1 MPSLPDRVRI
11 IIVGGGVVG
20 CSLAY
25 HLAKRGAGTDVLL
38 LERHRLTAGTT
49 WHAAGLVGQLRATQ
63 NLTRLAQYT
72 AGLYRGLEAET
83 GQPTGFRESG
93 SLAVATTGARFEE
106 LRRGASMARRFGL
119 EVQVLGPSDAAA
131 VWPLMEARDVVG
143 GVYLP
148 RDGYV
153 SPIDV
158 TQALAKGARI
168 GGVRIEEGVSVTA
181 ILTDGGRASGV
192 MTDQGPVRADA
203 VVNCAGMWAHGLAA
217 SVGVTVPLH
226 AAEHFYVVTEA
237 IPGLP
242 PNLPVLRDP
251 DLCTYVKPEPG
262 RLLVGWFE
270 TKAKP
275 WGTGGVPSGFS
286 FGHLPDDME
295 HVAPL
300 LEATSRRLPILG
312 RTGIRLFFNGPES
325 FTPDDRYLLGEAPEL
340 PGFYVAAGFNSI
352 GIQSAGGAGRVLA
365 DWILDGHP
373 PMDLWD
379 VAVRRALPFQRNA
392 RYLRDRTVETLGLL
406 YAVHWPFRQP
416 ETSRG
421 VRRSPIHDRLA
432 AAGACFGEAAGWE
445 RANWFAPPG
454 ARPEYEYSYGRQNWF
469 AASAEEHRAVRTA
482 AGLFD
487 QTSFAQFVVEGAD
500 AEAALNRI
508 CGNDVAVPPGRVV
521 YTQWLNERGG
531 IEADLTITRESETRF
546 RVVTAAATQT
556 RDFAWLRK
564 HLPPDARVAAWDASS
579 AYATLSVMGPSSRQ
593 ILSALTPE
601 DLSNAAFPFATAREI
616 DLAYARVWATRI
628 TYVGE
633 LGWELHMPVEYAP
646 GVFEALMEA
655 GAPHGLR
662 LAGYH
667 ALNSLRIEKAYRHW
681 GHDITDEDD
690 PIQAG
695 LGFAVAW
702 DKPGGFIGQ
711 RALLAR
717 RGGKLTRRLAAFILD
732 DPAPLLYHNEP
743 IWRDGAMVGHITS
756 GMFGHTVGRAIGLGY
771 VGCDDGVD
779 AAFVNAGR
787 YEIEVACERFA
798 ARVTLKPP
806 YDSAGARIRS

>member
-1 MPSLPDRVRI
+1 VRI

-25 HLAKRGAGTDVLL
+25 HLAKRGAGADVLL

-72 AGLYRGLEAET
+72 TGLYRGLEAET

-192 MTDQGPVRADA
+192 MTDQGPVRADS

-226 AAEHFYVVTEA
+226 AAKHFYVVTEA

-275 WGTGGVPSGFS
+275 WGMGGVPSGFS

-379 VAVRRALPFQRNA
+379 VDVRRALPFQRNA

-406 YAVHWPFRQP
+406 YAMHWPFRQP

-508 CGNDVAVPPGRVV
+508 CANDVAVPPGRVV

-579 AYATLSVMGPSSRQ
+579 AYATLSVMGPSSRK

-601 DLSNAAFPFATAREI
+601 DLSNAAFPFATVREI

-743 IWRDGAMVGHITS
+743 IWRAGAMVGHITS

-806 YDSAGARIRS
+806 YDPAGARIRS